1 MDEPNKVREAASDL
15 VAGVR
20 SAADA
25 VVGKAGDAIDSVT
38 GKSREADPAEV
49 LRAEDATP
57 DPEVAP
63 DPANKAGVRDTA
75 GDTTDHA

>member
-15 VAGVR
+15 AEGVR
-20 SAADA
+20 SAAGA
-25 VVGKAGDAIDSVT
+25 VVGKAAQAVDSLTGKAGDAGS
-38 GKSREADPAEV
+38 EEV

-57 DPEVAP
+57 DREIAP
-63 DPANKAGVRDTA
+63 DPGNRTGVRDTA